1 MHEEASSTLY
11 SYFLVFISHMTF
23 ITTFAMQWYGPGR
36 PSRPNKEKQKELW
49 ETALIYCKEEF
60 FQIVYILFLDSTRQ
74 LTMI

>member
-36 PSRPNKEKQKELW
+36 PSRPNKEKQKEL
-49 ETALIYCKEEF
+49 
-60 FQIVYILFLDSTRQ
+60 
-74 LTMI
+74 